1 MILVTGVSGALGGLV
16 LDGLRARPE
25 LEVLAGSSSG
35 DGDTVRRLDFDD
47 PATLADG
54 LRGVDVLVFI
64 SAGYA
69 EDDVVTARH
78 GALIDAATAARVRHV
93 IYTSLSASASH
104 TSIAVPHLWTE
115 KRLAE
120 APFEV
125 TVLRNGFYSELTV
138 GLAADAVESAAAT
151 GVFAAPFGTGRISG
165 VSRHDLAQVAIRVAA
180 EVDRDLR
187 AGTPS
192 AHAGR
197 TYELEGVGSVDGPEI
212 AALLSETLGRPV
224 QFRDVPLTD
233 LRAGLLG
240 SDLEPYRARHSVSL
254 FANLKAGFLHA
265 TSSDLP
271 ALLADAPR
279 PMRAELAAALAHSA
293 AALTR
298 S

>member
-16 LDGLRARPE
+16 LDGLRARPD

-47 PATLADG
+47 PATLAAG

-78 GALIDAATAARVRHV
+78 GALVAAATAAGVRHV
-93 IYTSLSASASH
+93 IYTSLSASATH

-115 KRLAE
+115 QRLAA
-120 APFEV
+120 APFAV

-138 GLAADAVESAAAT
+138 GLAADAIESASAT

-180 EVDRDLR
+180 EIEADLR
-187 AGTPS
+187 AGVPS
-192 AHAGR
+192 PHAGR
-197 TYELEGVGSVDGPEI
+197 TYELEGVDSVDGIEI
-212 AALLSETLGRPV
+212 AELLSESLGRPV
-224 QFRDVPLTD
+224 EYRDVSLTD
-233 LRAGLLG
+233 LRTGLAG
-240 SDLEPYRARHSVSL
+240 SDLEPYRIGHSVSL

-271 ALLADAPR
+271 ALLPDAPR
-279 PMRAELAAALAHSA
+279 PVRAEIA

-298 S
+298 P